1 MSISA
6 KQATTHE
13 LTRLN
18 RNIDA
23 YPDAAIN
30 YLLRAEFWLKLEQ
43 TPQALPDLQKAIEL
57 AELERTQSPWE
68 YREQA
73 VIDRAETLLR
83 LAQQS

>member
-1 MSISA
+1 MSTPA
-6 KQATTHE
+6 KQAVAQE
-13 LTRLN
+13 LVRLN

-30 YLLRAEFWLKLEQ
+30 YLLRGEFWLKLEQ
-43 TPQALPDLQKAIEL
+43 TQQALPDLVKAIEL
-57 AELERTQSPWE
+57 AELERNQSPWE

-83 LAQQS
+83 LAQ